1 LLPLRAHLGVVTVF
15 LCCAVGGSTAARRIH
30 REIRWRDALAAMAL
44 SAHALLVA
52 LVGHCLDAYHLE
64 LKRRRWN
71 RGAAAHV
78 RLHPEHARGCRR
90 CILVPGRWPT
100 VAGNS
105 S

>member
-15 LCCAVGGSTAARRIH
+15 LCCAVGAAPPPGEFTG
-30 REIRWRDALAAMAL
+30 EIRWRDALAAMAL
-44 SAHALLVA
+44 STHALLVA